1 MRSGFPTILALLG
14 SLATGFP
21 LHGQVLPEQVQS
33 PLVAT
38 VADPRVDTVAR
49 REDAGGAV
57 LGALVFGAIGWVV
70 GWHSGNLDGLL
81 WSESVGIALGAHIG
95 NGGRGNPLAPLL
107 ASVGVM
113 LAARVAARHE
123 EVDSPTFA
131 LMVPM
136 LQIALAVAAE
146 TSTGRRRAR
155 R

>member
-1 MRSGFPTILALLG
+1 MRFPITLLLVGLLAVVRPAYGQRLPDHLQSAG
-14 SLATGFP
+14 LA
-21 LHGQVLPEQVQS
+21 VPE
-33 PLVAT
+33 A
-38 VADPRVDTVAR
+38 VDAAAYR
-49 REDAGGAV
+49 GDAGGAV
-57 LGALVFGAIGWVV
+57 LGALVFGGIGLVA
-70 GWHSGNLDGLL
+70 GWRTGDLDALL
-81 WSESVGIALGAHIG
+81 LSESVGIALGAHIG

-123 EVDSPTFA
+123 EVDSPTLI

-146 TSTGRRRAR
+146 TTTGRRRAR